1 MKSCPISSKA
11 FKWRFQQAA
20 FAIPK
25 LIFNIYAEGIS
36 ASEIRTILNTARP
49 IKVNLSPISSPW
61 LKFNIRC
68 DYRERNGSNS
78 FGDFCKI
85 NHRGAAIPIFTVF
98 SSITETLR
106 HFESKTSENFSL
118 NYWQASMWVIA
129 QDQIM
134 SNLNYAN
141 AFGAFV
147 IIADSVKHGI

>member
-11 FKWRFQQAA
+11 FKWRFQHAA

-98 SSITETLR
+98 SSITLQLR
-106 HFESKTSENFSL
+106 LRKRYVISNRKHRKIFRWIIGRHQCGWLHKTRL
-118 NYWQASMWVIA
+118 WAI
-129 QDQIM
+129 
-134 SNLNYAN
+134 
-141 AFGAFV
+141 
-147 IIADSVKHGI
+147 